1 MLACKRRRISGCHF
15 DFRLNHAKWHP
26 GIASYALTCW
36 TWINMLKGDTN
47 NVLEISSDVSRSQE
61 ISDVLTGH
69 GYKMF
74 PIPILEIFSI
84 PSGDQIPVPETIS
97 HFTHSEPSS
106 GVSGVRVGIRFIF
119 WAQKVFGIH
128 SCLTLCWQFKFDV
141 VLRCNKLEILNHVLA
156 VTFAVAVRVS
166 TARKPSCGKWFTAEF
181 CTRNSLRTPV
191 LSHGSCSYICSLALG
206 AISRLKLSFGTI

>member
-141 VLRCNKLEILNHVLA
+141 VLRCNKLEILDHCPCGHV
-156 VTFAVAVRVS
+156 
-166 TARKPSCGKWFTAEF
+166 
-181 CTRNSLRTPV
+181 
-191 LSHGSCSYICSLALG
+191 CSLPFAFQRQDNLP
-206 AISRLKLSFGTI
+206 AVSDLRQSFIHEIRSRLLFYHMDHVPISVR